1 MLIGINGTFLLVAL
15 FVDTCKNIIFV
26 VATIR
31 GLAKR
36 SARYVNNVSALIV
49 EHMNK
54 TDNNIV
60 IYQSEDGKV
69 HLDVVYNEETM
80 WLTQQQLCDLYQTSK
95 SNVSEHIK
103 HIFEDGELDKEV
115 VVRNFRITTQH
126 GAIEGK
132 TQSRNVAHYNL
143 DMIISLGYR
152 VRSVTATRFR
162 QWATERLKEY
172 IIKGFTMDDER
183 LKQLGGGNYWKELL
197 DRIRDI
203 RSSEKVM
210 YRQVLDLYATAVDYD
225 PRSELSI
232 EFFKI
237 VQNKLHFAA
246 HGHTAAEVIYE
257 RADAEQPFMG
267 LTTFKGEHPTLAD
280 VRIAKNYLKEDELK
294 ILNNLVSGYFDFAE
308 IQAMKR
314 RPMYMSDYIQNL
326 DNILSSTGEL
336 LLVGAGKV
344 SHTAAI
350 SKAESEYRKYELRTL
365 SPVEQA
371 YLDTIKQL
379 NKEAKKTLNK

>member
-1 MLIGINGTFLLVAL
+1 MDVNGRLSACCFVVL
-15 FVDTCKNIIFV
+15 FVDTSKNIIFV
-26 VATIR
+26 VAAMQR
-31 GLAKR
+31 LAKR
-36 SARYVNNVSALIV
+36 SAGYVNNVSALIV

-80 WLTQQQLCDLYQTSK
+80 WLTQQQLCELYQTSK

-103 HIFEDGELDKEV
+103 HIFEDEELIESS
-115 VVRNFRITTQH
+115 VVRKFRTT
-126 GAIEGK
+126 ATDGK
-132 TQSRNVAHYNL
+132 TYEVNHYNL

-183 LKQLGGGNYWKELL
+183 LKQLGGGSYWKELL

-237 VQNKLHFAA
+237 VQNKLHYAA

-280 VRIAKNYLKEDELK
+280 VRIAKNYLSEDELK

-314 RPMYMSDYIQNL
+314 RPMYMSDYIQQL

-336 LLVGAGKV
+336 LLNGAGKV
-344 SHTAAI
+344 SHAMAL

-379 NKEAKKTLNK
+379 NKEAKNKSK